1 VASARHILP
10 ATNNKYSLSMPGP
23 LRTTLLKAAIVLLTA
38 ANFAPAAFTSMA
50 SAIAVM
56 YVVAVLA
63 TVHLWPRHVLA
74 VTALCLVLTV
84 AAHLITGWFGVVNS
98 SLARC
103 AVSLAA
109 IGISGYLAHA
119 GACATARLLE
129 REESLR
135 HSRAQLA
142 HATRVTTLGE
152 LAASIAHEVNQ
163 PLAAISA
170 NGEAA
175 LRWLRREPPDPV
187 EVRHALERML
197 ADTERASAVIS
208 RIRALARRGEPQEA
222 SVDLGGV
229 ARDCAALL
237 QRELAS
243 HGTAL
248 ALDIAAALPPVRG
261 DRVQLQ
267 LVLINLLMN
276 GMQAMAPH
284 GGQLRLTVAPQGD
297 GVRIAVADEGP
308 GIPAGGAGR
317 LFEPFYS
324 TKEDGMGMGL
334 PICRSIVES
343 HGGRIAAL
351 PGGPGATL
359 EILLPAGRTG
369 SPA

>member
-1 VASARHILP
+1 
-10 ATNNKYSLSMPGP
+10 MPGP
-23 LRTTLLKAAIVLLTA
+23 LRAALLKAAIVLLTA
-38 ANFAPAAFTSMA
+38 AIFALDTLTSMD

-56 YVVAVLA
+56 YVVVVLA
-63 TVHLWPRHVLA
+63 TVHVWPRRILS
-74 VTALCLVLTV
+74 VTALCLVLTL
-84 AAHLITGWFGVVNS
+84 AAHLVTGWFGVLNS

-119 GACATARLLE
+119 GAQATARLLQ

-135 HSRAQLA
+135 NSRMQLA
-142 HATRVTTLGE
+142 HVTRVTTLGE

-175 LRWLRREPPDPV
+175 LRWLRRRQPDPQEV
-187 EVRHALERML
+187 EQALQRML
-197 ADTERASAVIS
+197 ADTCRASEVIR
-208 RIRALARRGEPQEA
+208 RIRALARKADATFTQ
-222 SVDLGGV
+222 VDLAGIV
-229 ARDCAALL
+229 HDCTALL

-243 HGTAL
+243 HGATLVVEVAGG
-248 ALDIAAALPPVRG
+248 LPPVAG

-267 LVLINLLMN
+267 QVLINLLMN
-276 GMQAMAPH
+276 GMQAMEPRGGTLWLSLQPISQA
-284 GGQLRLTVAPQGD
+284 GGQ
-297 GVRIAVADEGP
+297 GVRVAVTDEGP
-308 GIPAGGAGR
+308 GIPEDQCGR

-324 TKEDGMGMGL
+324 TKQDGMGMGL
-334 PICRSIVES
+334 PICRSIIEA

-359 EILLPAGRTG
+359 EITLPACRE
-369 SPA
+369 AAA

>member
-1 VASARHILP
+1 
-10 ATNNKYSLSMPGP
+10 MPGP
-23 LRTTLLKAAIVLLTA
+23 LRSALLKAAIVLLA
-38 ANFAPAAFTSMA
+38 AAIFALDALTSMD

-56 YVVAVLA
+56 YVVVVLA
-63 TVHLWPRHVLA
+63 TVHVWPRRVLA
-74 VTALCLVLTV
+74 VTAACLMLTL
-84 AAHLITGWFGVVNS
+84 AAHLITGWFGIVNS

-119 GACATARLLE
+119 GAQATARLLQ

-135 HSRAQLA
+135 LSRMQLA

-175 LRWLRREPPDPV
+175 LRWLRRQQPDPQEV
-187 EVRHALERML
+187 EHALRRML
-197 ADTERASAVIS
+197 DDTCRASEVIR
-208 RIRALARRGEPQEA
+208 RIRALAQKSEA
-222 SVDLGGV
+222 TFAPVELAGIV
-229 ARDCAALL
+229 HDCVALL

-243 HGTAL
+243 HGARL
-248 ALDIAAALPPVRG
+248 AVDVADDVPPVAG

-267 LVLINLLMN
+267 QVLINLLMN
-276 GMQAMAPH
+276 GMQAMEPH
-284 GGQLRLTVAPQGD
+284 GGTLRLSVAPLDRPDGN

-308 GIPAGGAGR
+308 GIPEDCYGR

-324 TKEDGMGMGL
+324 TKPDGMGMGL
-334 PICRSIVES
+334 PICRSIVEA
-343 HGGRIAAL
+343 HGGRIAAV

-359 EILLPAGRTG
+359 EITLPACRKV
-369 SPA
+369 AA